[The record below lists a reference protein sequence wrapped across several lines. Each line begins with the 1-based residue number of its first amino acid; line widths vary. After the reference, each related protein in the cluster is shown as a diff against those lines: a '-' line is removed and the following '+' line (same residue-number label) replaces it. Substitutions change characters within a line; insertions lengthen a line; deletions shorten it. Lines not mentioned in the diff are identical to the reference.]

1 MRLTKNNILYILF
14 GVVLTIFVVTIY
26 STVWPQSYSDK
37 ENIKLNINENVNQ
50 QRANAI
56 VLAAKKVIPAVVSI
70 SVVQTKVVATSPF
83 FSPYSDD
90 MFQDFFRDFF
100 PERYHKQQVKS
111 LGTGIIISPDGYILT
126 NEHVISNATKIKI
139 TLPDGRQFEGAVVV
153 ADRTMDLA
161 LIKVDAADLPYVEFG
176 DSDELMIGEWVIAF
190 GNPFGF
196 LLEDIS
202 PTVTVGVVS
211 ARGRSIKSS
220 HDDRVYKNMIQTD
233 AAINPGNSG
242 GPLVN
247 VLGQVIGINNF
258 IFTSGGG
265 SEGIGFARP
274 VNFVKK
280 FITEAKKHGK
290 IRAAWIGLW
299 LQDITSQVAEELDIS
314 SVGIVVTSIDAKS
327 PSEKAGIKVG
337 DRIVEVNNMRIK
349 RVSDWDRFIANV
361 FVDEELK
368 VALLRGDNTVETT
381 ILVEEF
387 QFSGT
392 KSRFGLYVEDI
403 SAQLAKKYGLG
414 YKDGVI
420 VLKVEENGIGQRLGI
435 RPGDVI
441 LKIDDKRIRNKNDF
455 NNAMKNDRLVY
466 FILDRGGLIMQLY
479 LGS

>member
-1 MRLTKNNILYILF
+1 MILTKKNVLYILF
-14 GVVLTIFVVTIY
+14 GIVLTIFVVTVY
-26 STVWPQSYSDK
+26 SLVWPQPYDNTDGDK
-37 ENIKLNINENVNQ
+37 LDINENVSK

-56 VLAAKKVIPAVVSI
+56 VLAAKKVTPAVVSI
-70 SVVQTKVVATSPF
+70 SVIQTRVVATSPF

-90 MFQDFFRDFF
+90 MFRDFFRDFF
-100 PERYHKQQVKS
+100 PERYHEQQVKS
-111 LGTGIIISPDGYILT
+111 LGTGVVISQDGYILT
-126 NEHVISNATKIKI
+126 NEHVITDATKIRV
-139 TLPDGRQFEGAVVV
+139 TLTDGRQLEGTAVVS
-153 ADRTMDLA
+153 DRTMDLA
-161 LIKVDAADLPYVEFG
+161 LLKVDAKTLPYVELG
-176 DSDELMIGEWVIAF
+176 NSDDLMIGEWVIAF

-196 LLEDIS
+196 LLEDTS

-211 ARGRSIKSS
+211 ALGRSIKSS
-220 HDDRVYKNMIQTD
+220 HDERIYKNMIQTD

-274 VNFVKK
+274 INFVKK
-280 FITEAKKHGK
+280 FMNEAKKHGK
-290 IRAAWIGLW
+290 IRPAWIGLW
-299 LQDITSQVAEELDIS
+299 LQDVTPGIAEELETPKT
-314 SVGIVVTSIDAKS
+314 GIMVTNVDAKS
-327 PSEKAGIKVG
+327 PSEKAGIKSG
-337 DRIVEVNNMRIK
+337 DLILEVNDFRIR

-361 FVDEELK
+361 FVDEELDIVLFRNK
-368 VALLRGDNTVETT
+368 NTKEVK
-381 ILVEEF
+381 IIVEEF

-403 SAQLAKKYGLG
+403 SSQLAKKYKLG

-420 VLKVEENGIGQRLGI
+420 VIKVEENGVGQRLGI
-435 RPGDVI
+435 RAGDVI
-441 LKIDDKRIRNKNDF
+441 LKIDEKRIRNKNDF
-455 NNAMKNDRLVY
+455 NDAMKNDRPAY

>member
-1 MRLTKNNILYILF
+1 MILTKKNIIYILF
-14 GVVLTIFVVTIY
+14 GIVLTIFVVAIY
-26 STVWPQSYSDK
+26 SMVWPQPYDSETSDK
-37 ENIKLNINENVNQ
+37 LNLNDNVSR

-56 VLAAKKVIPAVVSI
+56 VIAAKKVTPAVVSI
-70 SVVQTKVVATSPF
+70 SVVQTRVVATSPF

-90 MFQDFFRDFF
+90 RFNDFFRDFF

-111 LGTGIIISPDGYILT
+111 LGTGVVISPDGYILT
-126 NEHVISNATKIKI
+126 NEHVITDATKIKI
-139 TLPDGRQFEGAVVV
+139 TLPDGRQLEGSVVV

-161 LIKVDAADLPYVEFG
+161 LMKVEASNLPYVELG
-176 DSDELMIGEWVIAF
+176 NSEDLMIGEWVIAF

-196 LLEDIS
+196 LLEDTS

-211 ARGRSIKSS
+211 ALGRSIKSS
-220 HDDRVYKNMIQTD
+220 HDERVYKNMIQTD

-258 IFTSGGG
+258 IFTSSGG

-274 VNFVKK
+274 VNFVRK

-290 IRAAWIGLW
+290 IRPAWIGLW
-299 LQDITSQVAEELDIS
+299 LQDITPDLAEETEIQKA
-314 SVGIVVTSIDAKS
+314 GIIVTNVDAKS
-327 PSEKAGIKVG
+327 PAEKAGIKGG
-337 DRIVEVNNMRIK
+337 DMIVEINGLRIR

-361 FVDEELK
+361 FVDEELEI
-368 VALLRGDNTVETT
+368 VLLRKENTMEKT

-387 QFSGT
+387 KFSGT

-403 SAQLAKKYGLG
+403 SSQLAKKYGIG
-414 YKDGVI
+414 YNDGVI
-420 VLKVEENGIGQRLGI
+420 VLKIEENGLGERLGI
-435 RPGDVI
+435 RAGDVI

-455 NNAMKNDRLVY
+455 NDAMKNDRPVY